1 MRMLLMATGC
11 ELPVIIAST
20 GIIQACDQDMW
31 LDSDVVL
38 YYLSKYLIITLTNS
52 SKSGQR

>member
-1 MRMLLMATGC
+1 MLIMATGC

-31 LDSDVVL
+31 LDSDVVFI
-38 YYLSKYLIITLTNS
+38 LSIKVFNHNIN
-52 SKSGQR
+52 